1 MREITE
7 EMRIH
12 KKWYKQAHKITLK
25 ELPKFLNNLMSYKHD
40 YGTICHAIT
49 AGGLATMHAM
59 DNEPQAGITGFQA
72 SCIMWRFITEWMPEY
87 QNTPLRLLNYENLLY
102 PQYEDKFEKIIS
114 KDTWEWLQKEAK
126 KKLKE
131 RAHPIVKK
139 HWKNIVAGNIPFGFK
154 VED

>member
-1 MREITE
+1 
-7 EMRIH
+7 
-12 KKWYKQAHKITLK
+12 
-25 ELPKFLNNLMSYKHD
+25 
-40 YGTICHAIT
+40 
-49 AGGLATMHAM
+49 
-59 DNEPQAGITGFQA
+59 
-72 SCIMWRFITEWMPEY
+72 MPEY